1 MVFLFLKTL
10 LLKKA
15 VESPILLKVAQH
27 FFNEMNIVIKFQVR
41 IPLKNTSFDFN
52 EKNQKAKNI
61 SGFIQ
66 VRTESPLLKLK
77 LFRVKIYIEYY
88 LIQFKFKAKKL
99 KLFKKNESNEFTINS
114 FYFLILSL

>member
-1 MVFLFLKTL
+1 LINIEIIISSYEEKLARMSKIVFLFLKTL
-10 LLKKA
+10 FLKKA

-52 EKNQKAKNI
+52 EKTQKAKNI

-66 VRTESPLLKLK
+66 VRT
-77 LFRVKIYIEYY
+77 
-88 LIQFKFKAKKL
+88 
-99 KLFKKNESNEFTINS
+99 
-114 FYFLILSL
+114 